1 MAAHSESARNETA
14 KNEPGASG
22 SKRKTI
28 NLALQGGGSHSAF
41 TWGVLDR
48 LLDDER
54 LTFDGVTATSAG
66 CVNAVLLADGLAAN
80 GRDGAKELLQSF
92 WKKMSD
98 LTSRSIVAPSFIDL
112 FNPTFGLE
120 HSPGYLFADMIS
132 RFMSPYQLNP
142 FDINPMREL
151 LNEAIDFERVRRQ
164 QLVKLYL
171 CATTVRTGKIA
182 VFTNRDITADHLIA
196 SACMPFRVRAPA
208 IDGEHYWEGGFMG
221 NPAIFPVIYGS
232 AASDILLVRLTPTER
247 AELPMTARAILDRM
261 EEISFNAALMREMRV
276 VAFVTQLIDEGK
288 LSDGKRMFIHSI
300 DAQDITKDLA
310 ASSKM
315 NMEWSFLTRLFELG
329 RQRAATWLADNFD
342 HVGAKTTVDLQAE
355 YF

>member
-1 MAAHSESARNETA
+1 MAAHSESA
-14 KNEPGASG
+14 KNEPGAPRPEHKS
-22 SKRKTI
+22 I

-48 LLDDER
+48 LLEDEQ

-66 CVNAVLLADGLAAN
+66 CVNAVLLADGLASG
-80 GRDGAKELLQSF
+80 GRAGAKDLMRSF

-98 LTSRSIVAPSFIDL
+98 VASWSIVAPSFIDQ

-120 HSPGYLFADMIS
+120 HSPGYLFADMVS

-142 FDINPMREL
+142 LDINPMRDL
-151 LNEAIDFERVRRQ
+151 LNNAIDFERVRRQ

-182 VFTNRDITADHLIA
+182 VFTNKDITADHLIA

-208 IDGEHYWEGGFMG
+208 INGEHYWEGGFMG

-232 AASDILLVRLTPTER
+232 ASSDILLVHLTPTER
-247 AELPMTARAILDRM
+247 TELPMSARSILDRM

-276 VAFVTQLIDEGK
+276 VAFVTQMIDEGK
-288 LSDGKRMFIHSI
+288 LSDGKRIFIHSI
-300 DAQDITKDLA
+300 DAQDITKNLA

-315 NMEWSFLTRLFELG
+315 NMDWHFLLHLFELG
-329 RQRAATWLADNFD
+329 RRRAETWLAANFD
-342 HVGAKTTVDLQAE
+342 HIGVKTTVDLQTE